1 MKIYFSGDFFLI
13 CVPQKGIYLLKKI
26 QENHIW
32 TKKLS
37 IAVNLKPFL
46 PLIPQFLTF

>member
-1 MKIYFSGDFFLI
+1 MKIYFSGDFFFNL
-13 CVPQKGIYLLKKI
+13 CPSKGYLFTKKI